1 MQALEKRYSVGV
13 YLNYIITTI
22 VNADRAHKWSK
33 KTMRPKLPRPVDD
46 LEPYGGLAALKL
58 RTEQLALKAL
68 GRWFK
73 APVLNSSGHHHG
85 FSGFSGRVV
94 KSDRWTPL
102 RNVKVYVNYPLLVN
116 ASIDL
121 FYLTGQP
128 VLTTG
133 GGDDAAADVVWE
145 PDYSREKAILFCLLE
160 RGLPQDMI
168 KLIVELFVKSY

>member
-1 MQALEKRYSVGV
+1 MQALEKRYSVGI
-13 YLNYIITTI
+13 YINYILTTI
-22 VNADRAHKWSK
+22 VNAERAHKWSTK
-33 KTMRPKLPRPVDD
+33 KMRPKLPKPVDD
-46 LEPYGGLAALKL
+46 LEPYGGLTALNQ
-58 RTEQLALKAL
+58 RIEQLALKAL
-68 GRWFK
+68 GRRFK
-73 APVLNSSGHHHG
+73 APVLNCSGHRHG

-94 KSDRWTPL
+94 KYDTTLTL
-102 RNVKVYVNYPLLVN
+102 RNARVYINYPLLVS

-133 GGDDAAADVVWE
+133 GGIAADDVVWV

-160 RGLPQDMI
+160 KGLPQDMI